1 MIVRRYGS
9 SVQSVE
15 LNFDSRALTE
25 IGFRRDHEW
34 SLPTEEFDQGWEK
47 VEEHALEARA
57 EGDVQDA
64 TEQDLL
70 KQLEARIAELE
81 GALAEG
87 EVLRVES
94 EQGKDY
100 PKTHHSTRTIVV
112 EGENRLHFTGWVEPP
127 LRLAR
132 YRRRA

>member
-25 IGFRRDHEW
+25 IGFRRDRAW
-34 SLPTEEFDQGWEK
+34 SVPADEFEGDWEQ
-47 VEEHALEARA
+47 VEEYQLDARA
-57 EGDVQDA
+57 EGDVQDFVERDMLA
-64 TEQDLL
+64 
-70 KQLEARIAELE
+70 QLEARIRTLE
-81 GALAEG
+81 EGLAEG
-87 EVLRVES
+87 EVLNVES

-100 PKTHHSTRTIVV
+100 PKTRHRTRTVVV
-112 EGENRLHFTGWVEPP
+112 EGENRLHFEGWVEPP